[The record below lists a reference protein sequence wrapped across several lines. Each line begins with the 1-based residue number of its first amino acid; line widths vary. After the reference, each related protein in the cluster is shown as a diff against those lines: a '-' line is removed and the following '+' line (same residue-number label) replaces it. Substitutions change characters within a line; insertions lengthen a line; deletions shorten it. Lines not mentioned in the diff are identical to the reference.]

1 MSPSARS
8 EVRIL
13 IAGREEARALFQ
25 QAFAE
30 AGLKVV
36 ANCTTREQLL
46 AALERT
52 RPDVCVVDRDLDG
65 GGLVAAA
72 AVASPR
78 QAPKVLLVG
87 GRGSSAEQRAARLAG
102 VAGSLPGDADA
113 PTLVAAVSELIRE
126 ERG

>member
-1 MSPSARS
+1 MPSSPRS
-8 EVRIL
+8 GVRIL
-13 IAGREEARALFQ
+13 VAGREEALALFHE
-25 QAFAE
+25 AFAG
-30 AGLKVV
+30 AGLDVV
-36 ANCTTREQLL
+36 ADCTTREELI

-78 QAPKVLLVG
+78 HAPKVLLVG
-87 GRGSSAEQRAARLAG
+87 GRGSAAEQRAARLAG